1 LANPS
6 RKKKKRKKNQIE
18 KRRAK
23 HISKS
28 AHEKWWGACCFWK
41 QNGKKMGTNGFFVV
55 LKKDWEFFSFL
66 SIYSVNRGSTNFTG
80 CVCVCVSGVP
90 QKNLFPS
97 FQNS

>member
-1 LANPS
+1 
-6 RKKKKRKKNQIE
+6 
-18 KRRAK
+18 
-23 HISKS
+23 
-28 AHEKWWGACCFWK
+28 
-41 QNGKKMGTNGFFVV
+41 MGTNGFFVV